1 MRQYANTARGRQ
13 VAHLKANSS
22 GAIGDLQEEVA
33 KLRSELASAK
43 SEIASL
49 KEKLNQTEWS
59 NKSLQTHVLDK
70 DTVIENLE
78 KQLGASTLRQQQLQ
92 VFLLTPPA
100 FRLRPISSNLAF
112 TLNTLSSSP
121 SSPPHHFL
129 DVPRFACSPPADI
142 PSYVDCDGNRA
153 NCRTWRLSS
162 PS

>member
-1 MRQYANTARGRQ
+1 M
-13 VAHLKANSS
+13 AHLKANSS

-59 NKSLQTHVLDK
+59 NKSLQIQVLDK
-70 DTVIENLE
+70 DTAIENLE

-100 FRLRPISSNLAF
+100 SRLRPIPSNLAF
-112 TLNTLSSSP
+112 FHPQHLLLPISRMS
-121 SSPPHHFL
+121 
-129 DVPRFACSPPADI
+129 RAD
-142 PSYVDCDGNRA
+142 VDCGGNRA
-153 NCRTWRLSS
+153 NCRSWRMSS